1 MEMVVDEVVVEGKDQ
16 VAQVVRAAQ
25 WVGWAGWEELALLD
39 LTATAPGTVP
49 TVVEAAMVLEAVADK
64 EVEGGAG
71 AAVEWVELAEWAVP
85 GQRDLTATA
94 LGTDLVVATET
105 GEEMGTGA
113 VVVVETEAV
122 EVEAVVGE
130 LVV

>member
-1 MEMVVDEVVVEGKDQ
+1 MDEVVVEGKDQ

-25 WVGWAGWEELALLD
+25 SEELVGWEALALQD

-49 TVVEAAMVLEAVADK
+49 TVVEAAADK

-71 AAVEWVELAEWAVP
+71 AAVESVELAVWAVP
-85 GQRDLTATA
+85 DQRDLTATA

-113 VVVVETEAV
+113 VVVVEAEAV
-122 EVEAVVGE
+122 EVAVVVGE